1 VRAHYEANREY
12 YKLKARRRQ
21 HRIVEETRAWLVEY
35 FRTHP
40 CVDCETTDIRVLE
53 FDHREGA
60 TKTAS
65 VAVLARSGY
74 PLTRVKAEVMKCDV
88 RCANCHRSRTHR
100 QRGWWGAS
108 VGREEATAPVVTKRA
123 RRDSNPQTF

>member
-12 YKLKARRRQ
+12 YKLKARKRQ
-21 HRIVEETRAWLVEY
+21 QRIVEETRTWLVEY

-40 CVDCETTDIRVLE
+40 CVDCGTTDIRVLE

-65 VAVLARSGY
+65 IAILARSGY
-74 PLTRVKAEVMKCDV
+74 PLPE
-88 RCANCHRSRTHR
+88 
-100 QRGWWGAS
+100 
-108 VGREEATAPVVTKRA
+108 
-123 RRDSNPQTF
+123 